1 MIKDSYL
8 QVKIPKELKRAF
20 FEKAEQQAQ
29 NPSALV
35 RKWVEEYLKEDD
47 Q

>member
-1 MIKDSYL
+1 MLKDTYL
-8 QVKIPKELKRAF
+8 QVKIPKELKQAF
-20 FEKAEQQAQ
+20 FEKAVRQAHI
-29 NPSALV
+29 PSALV